1 MTSGRAIWINV
12 QAVTMV
18 FVSLVLFA
26 GVVHVTNGDLGQAF
40 ENTIVAASLAG
51 AVLLGRFVERRVVA
65 HQRVEGLRRRFDADV
80 AAELAEAEK
89 WHAEKLYEE
98 RQAAALAERVRRWEA
113 HLPGVEEA
121 EELAYA
127 EKADRANPQFM
138 VDQMQERR
146 RQARSRSERGFGRYL
161 DPKTAGDVHPERI
174 RAAEAAN
181 QMAIVADQL
190 GGNYATLAQHQRD
203 LILRPLP
210 GVGVAMTGNPFP
222 YDVVDTS
229 TTESWGV
236 LEPVR
241 VDPTTGELGFTG

>member
-174 RAAEAAN
+174 QAAA
-181 QMAIVADQL
+181 QKHFSIVADQL
-190 GGNYATLAQHQRD
+190 GINYSTLAQHQRD

-241 VDPTTGELGFTG
+241 VDPTTGELGLQG